1 MQTNTHL
8 PAGWVVNKIGYEQ
21 LLRYAMHKV
30 QMWSGRESLRD
41 DDLDYACAASQVL
54 ADLYEIRRASP
65 DDVALKVR
73 LIGWA
78 NPERIEYWYAGDGD
92 MRYDIPTMLHHLGH
106 HDEAIMYENAIEVAL
121 ESK

>member
-1 MQTNTHL
+1 MN
-8 PAGWVVNKIGYEQ
+8 
-21 LLRYAMHKV
+21 
-30 QMWSGRESLRD
+30 SLRD
-41 DDLDYACAASQVL
+41 DELDYACAASQVL
-54 ADLYEIRRASP
+54 ADLYEIRRACP

-73 LIGWA
+73 LLGWA

-92 MRYDIPTMLHHLGH
+92 IRYDIPEMLELLGH